1 MAQIPATP
9 KPARLRRLV
18 TAATAGPNVLLAR
31 DDKLQPSERAALAL
45 RPFSAKAA
53 PQAVVFLIPLVGR
66 HHVGNWESTC
76 ARLGATLAGL
86 QRQSDSRWQ
95 AVICGQDRPE
105 DLPDDPRIT
114 FLPFTTPVEG
124 NDKWRKL
131 AQLCDH
137 LPELG
142 IGAGYAMTFD
152 ADDLAHPGL
161 VEEMMQ
167 RAAPGGYLAQTGYIL
182 DHRADTLACA
192 APRSLSQPL
201 RKPFWKLC
209 GSCAALRFDLA
220 NGAAEVDFLREMSQ
234 HEHRMFP
241 YLARLAGRALTAL
254 EAPRVLYL
262 LNHGENFGARRGR
275 VSFKTR
281 FVQRFRVEDDA
292 EIRRD
297 YRID

>member
-18 TAATAGPNVLLAR
+18 SAASLGPSRLLAR
-31 DDKLQPSERAALAL
+31 DTGLQSSERAALTL
-45 RPFSAKAA
+45 RPHQATA
-53 PQAVVFLIPLVGR
+53 PADTVVFLIPLVGR
-66 HHVGNWESTC
+66 HHVGDWAGTC
-76 ARLGATLAGL
+76 ARLAATLASL
-86 QRQSDSRWQ
+86 RRQSDARWQ
-95 AVICGQDRPE
+95 AVICGQDRPK
-105 DLPDDPRIT
+105 DLADDPRVT

-137 LPELG
+137 LPALG
-142 IGAGYAMTFD
+142 TAAGYAMTFD

-161 VEEMMQ
+161 VSEIISREA
-167 RAAPGGYLAQTGYIL
+167 RGGYLAQTGYVY
-182 DHRADTLACA
+182 DKSADALALA
-192 APRSLSQPL
+192 APRSLTQPL

-220 NGAAEVDFLREMSQ
+220 NGPAEIDLLREMSQ

-241 YLARLAGRALTAL
+241 YLARLAGRPLTTL

-275 VSFKTR
+275 ISFKTR
-281 FVQRFRVEDDA
+281 FVQRFRVADDRA
-292 EIRRD
+292 IRQEFHL
-297 YRID
+297 

>member
-1 MAQIPATP
+1 MAQVPATP

-18 TAATAGPNVLLAR
+18 TAARLGPEALLQR
-31 DDKLQPSERAALAL
+31 DPGLQPSERAALAL
-45 RPFSAKAA
+45 RPHTARAA
-53 PQAVVFLIPLVGR
+53 PEVVVFLIPLVGR
-66 HHVGNWESTC
+66 HHVGDWEGTC
-76 ARLGATLAGL
+76 DRLNATLAGL
-86 QRQSDSRWQ
+86 MRQTEGTWQ

-105 DLPDDPRIT
+105 ALPEDPRIS
-114 FLPFTTPVEG
+114 FLPFTAEVKG

-137 LPELG
+137 LPALG
-142 IGAGYAMTFD
+142 MPAGYAMTFD
-152 ADDLAHPGL
+152 ADDLAHPEL
-161 VEEMMQ
+161 VAEMMA
-167 RAAPGGYLAQTGYIL
+167 RKAPGGYLAQTGYIL
-182 DHRADTLACA
+182 DHRADALALA

-220 NGAAEVDFLREMSQ
+220 NGQPEIDFLREMSQ

-241 YLARLAGRALTAL
+241 YLARLAGRPLTAL
-254 EAPRVLYL
+254 QAPRVLYL

-281 FVQRFRVEDDA
+281 FVQRFRVTDDA
-292 EIRRD
+292 EIRAAFHLG
-297 YRID
+297 